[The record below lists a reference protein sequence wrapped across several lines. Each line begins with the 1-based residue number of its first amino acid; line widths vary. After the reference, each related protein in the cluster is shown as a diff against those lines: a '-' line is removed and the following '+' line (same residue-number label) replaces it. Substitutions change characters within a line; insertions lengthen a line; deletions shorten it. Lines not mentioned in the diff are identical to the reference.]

1 MLYLKTSVAVL
12 IFTATAFGQ
21 QAAGNLVVDCSRGA
35 SLQRAVAGAAPNQVL
50 IVKGACTGP
59 VTVIADGLTLIASGP
74 ASVNGQGQDVIT
86 INGAQRVTLNGL
98 TITGGNNGVVITNV
112 GQATLQ
118 NDTVT
123 GNAVTGILVEA
134 NSSAT
139 TFGGATT
146 GNGLNGIDLEA
157 TSSLLVI
164 GSYSSSSNGVFGIEV
179 NNGSSLTLVQANLS
193 VGSNTLGVQLGTNA
207 AGFMDNF
214 STLTTSNN
222 FTVGL
227 TMVSGSHMVD
237 FGGVIVSNGNGNNGI
252 SLNSK
257 AGLDCDAAAQVTSN
271 NNAGDGV
278 HLEQTSVM
286 TIFNNPNFSGVP
298 GTTTLTTHGNQGSGV
313 NLLTA
318 SEILDD
324 NFAEIVS
331 TGNTLAGL
339 SQDDGSSVTFGQ
351 TIPVSGVQTTITG
364 NSPDLLLTFAARL
377 TLLSND
383 SFGTVHCDG
392 TVLTRGPGA
401 PACPQGA
408 LKRK

>member
-1 MLYLKTSVAVL
+1 MLYLKTTVAVL
-12 IFTATAFGQ
+12 IFMATAFGQ
-21 QAAGNLVVDCSRGA
+21 QATGNLVVDCSRGA
-35 SLQRAVAGAAPNQVL
+35 SLQHAVATAAPNQVL

-59 VTVIADGLTLIASGP
+59 VTIITDGLTLIASGP

-86 INGAQRVTLNGL
+86 VNGAQRVTLNGL
-98 TITGGNNGVVITNV
+98 TVTGGNNGVVIENV

-123 GNAVTGILVEA
+123 GNAVTGILVES

-139 TFGGATT
+139 TFGGATS
-146 GNGLNGIDLEA
+146 GNSLNGIDLEA

-164 GSYSSSSNGVFGIEV
+164 GSYSSNSNGVFGINV

-193 VGSNTLGVQLGTNA
+193 VSSNTLGVQLGTNA
-207 AGFMDNF
+207 TGFMDNF
-214 STLTTSNN
+214 STLSTSNN

-257 AGLDCDAAAQVTSN
+257 AGLDCDAAAQVTSS

-286 TIFNNPNFSGVP
+286 TIFNNPNFSGVS
-298 GTTTLTTHGNQGSGV
+298 GTTTLTTHSNQGAGV

-318 SEILDD
+318 SEILVD
-324 NFAEIVS
+324 NYAEIVS
-331 TGNTLAGL
+331 TGNVQAGL
-339 SQDDGSSVTFGQ
+339 SEDDGSSVSFGQ

-364 NSPDLLLTFAARL
+364 NNPDLQLSFAARL

-383 SFGTVHCDG
+383 TFGTVHCDG
-392 TVLTRGPGA
+392 TVLTRGPSA
-401 PACPQGA
+401 PACPQVA
-408 LKRK
+408 LGRK

>member
-1 MLYLKTSVAVL
+1 MLFLKTSVAVL
-12 IFTATAFGQ
+12 MFVATAFGQ
-21 QAAGNLVVDCSRGA
+21 TGVNIVVDCSRGA
-35 SLQRAVAGAAPNQVL
+35 SLQQAVSNATPNQVL

-59 VTVIADGLTLIASGP
+59 VTIIVDGLTLIASGP
-74 ASVNGQGQDVIT
+74 ASVNGQGHDVVT
-86 INGAQRVTLNGL
+86 VNGAQRVALNGL
-98 TITGGNNGVVITNV
+98 TITGGNNGVVITNT

-123 GNAVTGILVEA
+123 ANAVTGILAEA

-139 TFGGATT
+139 VFGGTTT
-146 GNGLNGIDLEA
+146 GNGLDGIDLEA

-164 GSYSSSSNGVFGIEV
+164 GAYSSSGNGVFGVDV

-193 VGSNTLGVQLGTNA
+193 VSSNTLGVQLGTNA

-214 STLTTSNN
+214 STLNASNN
-222 FTVGL
+222 VTVGL

-298 GTTTLTTHGNQGSGV
+298 GTTTLTTHGNLGSGV

-318 SEILDD
+318 SEILVD

-331 TGNTLAGL
+331 TGNVQAGL
-339 SQDDGSSVTFGQ
+339 SQDDGSSVSFGQ
-351 TIPVSGVQTTITG
+351 TIPVSGVQTIITG
-364 NSPDLLLTFAARL
+364 NNPDLLLTFAARL
-377 TLLSND
+377 TVLIND
-383 SFGTVHCDG
+383 TFGTVHCDG

-401 PACPQGA
+401 PTCPQGS
-408 LKRK
+408 LKKK

>member
-1 MLYLKTSVAVL
+1 M
-12 IFTATAFGQ
+12 Q
-21 QAAGNLVVDCSRGA
+21 QAVSKAP
-35 SLQRAVAGAAPNQVL
+35 PNQVL

-59 VTVIADGLTLIASGP
+59 VTIIADGLTLIASGP

-86 INGAQRVTLNGL
+86 VNGAQRVTLNGL
-98 TITGGNNGVVITNV
+98 TITGGNNGVVITNT

-123 GNAVTGILVEA
+123 ANGVSGILVES

-139 TFGGATT
+139 AFGGTTT
-146 GNGLNGIDLEA
+146 GNGFNGIDLEA

-164 GSYSSSSNGVFGIEV
+164 GSYSSSGNGVFGINV

-193 VGSNTLGVQLGTNA
+193 ASSNTLGVQLGTNA

-214 STLTTSNN
+214 STLNTSNN

-227 TMVSGSHMVD
+227 TMVSGSHMVN
-237 FGGVIVSNGNGNNGI
+237 FGGVIVANGNGNNGI

-257 AGLDCDAAAQVTSN
+257 AGLDCDAAAQVQSN

-286 TIFNNPNFSGVP
+286 TIFNNPNFSGVT

-318 SEILDD
+318 SEILVD

-331 TGNTLAGL
+331 TGNTQAGL
-339 SQDDGSSVTFGQ
+339 SQDDGSSVSFGQ

-364 NSPDLLLTFAARL
+364 NNPDLLLSFAARL

-383 SFGTVHCDG
+383 TFGTVHCDA

-401 PACPQGA
+401 PTCPQGA
-408 LKRK
+408 LRRK